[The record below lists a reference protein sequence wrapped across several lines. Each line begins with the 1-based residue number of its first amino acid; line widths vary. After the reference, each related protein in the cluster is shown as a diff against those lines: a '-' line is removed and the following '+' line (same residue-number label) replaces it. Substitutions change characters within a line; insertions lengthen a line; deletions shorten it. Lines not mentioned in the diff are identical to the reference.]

1 MMRIFKRVKNII
13 DANLN
18 DKLEKMEN
26 PEKMIRLM
34 LAQIDTT
41 LIEAKRGA
49 AERLANRSI
58 VEQELKKTKE
68 ALKRWEKR
76 ALLAVEKNLD
86 DMAREAL
93 IEKQRLEKEIVR
105 FEAEFAQMQD
115 IVNSIQAQIALLE
128 AKKQEVVEKQRL
140 LIQRAYHAKEK
151 KKVAQ
156 MLRDLEADV
165 TLRRFEELE
174 SQIER
179 LEAEAKVYSGETKSA
194 QREKTFAKMEVDE
207 AIEAELAKLKKGK
220 KES

>member
-1 MMRIFKRVKNII
+1 MMRIFKRFKNII

-58 VEQELKKTKE
+58 VEQELKSTKE

-115 IVNSIQAQIALLE
+115 IVNSIQAQISLLE
-128 AKKQEVVEKQRL
+128 AKKQEV
-140 LIQRAYHAKEK
+140 
-151 KKVAQ
+151 
-156 MLRDLEADV
+156 
-165 TLRRFEELE
+165 
-174 SQIER
+174 
-179 LEAEAKVYSGETKSA
+179 
-194 QREKTFAKMEVDE
+194 
-207 AIEAELAKLKKGK
+207 
-220 KES
+220 

>member
-1 MMRIFKRVKNII
+1 MRIFKRVKNII

-58 VEQELKKTKE
+58 VEQELKRAKE

-93 IEKQRLEKEIVR
+93 IEKQKLEKEIVR

-115 IVNSIQAQIALLE
+115 IVNSIQAQISLLE

-156 MLRDLEADV
+156 MLRDLDADV

>member
-1 MMRIFKRVKNII
+1 MRIFKRVKNII

>member
-1 MMRIFKRVKNII
+1 MRIFKRFKNII

-58 VEQELKKTKE
+58 VEQELKSTKE

-115 IVNSIQAQIALLE
+115 IVNSIQAQISLLE

-156 MLRDLEADV
+156 MLRDLDADV

-179 LEAEAKVYSGETKSA
+179 LEAEAKVYSWETKSA

>member
-1 MMRIFKRVKNII
+1 MRMFKRFKNII

-34 LAQIDTT
+34 LSQIDTT

-58 VEQELKKTKE
+58 VEQELKNTKE

-93 IEKQRLEKEIVR
+93 IEKKRLEKEVVR
-105 FEAEFAQMQD
+105 FEAEFVQMQD
-115 IVNSIQAQIALLE
+115 IVNSIQAQISLLE
-128 AKKQEVVEKQRL
+128 AKKQEIVEKQRL